1 MKQTVNVH
9 VILMENFYVTKEK
22 VAIQWGFTAFNGE
35 QHFSC
40 RTTNGTNNC
49 CLLVF
54 FCCNWFKLYY
64 DVVGPLGNNAIPA
77 SNDVTIQIHQLYQSS
92 QSNPKPSPFPYC
104 LITESS
110 NHINLCVAIV
120 VVTIAVASPSY
131 PKWHLLSTKHSFVC
145 LFYIT
150 KRSQNIICT
159 TLYGF
164 TMHAFFLDCCWL
176 FDCSS
181 CLGTVIQVLA

>member
-1 MKQTVNVH
+1 MFV
-9 VILMENFYVTKEK
+9 
-22 VAIQWGFTAFNGE
+22 
-35 QHFSC
+35 
-40 RTTNGTNNC
+40 
-49 CLLVF
+49 CLF
-54 FCCNWFKLYY
+54 RSNWFKLYY

-77 SNDVTIQIHQLYQSS
+77 RTMLLFENISCIRAAF
-92 QSNPKPSPFPYC
+92 NPKPSPFPYC

-110 NHINLCVAIV
+110 NRINLCVAIV
-120 VVTIAVASPSY
+120 VLAIAIASPSY
-131 PKWHLLSTKHSFVC
+131 PKWHLLGTKHSFVC

-159 TLYGF
+159 ALYGF